1 MGKNVYTVS
10 ESENGLRLDNF
21 LKDRSGLSRAEVQKW
36 IKEGGAILS
45 PDKMIRPNY
54 QEMRFSLPGKRRKNW
69 KSSLRI
75 FRSTFYMRMM
85 T

>member
-36 IKEGGAILS
+36 IKEGSG
-45 PDKMIRPNY
+45 
-54 QEMRFSLPGKRRKNW
+54 
-69 KSSLRI
+69 
-75 FRSTFYMRMM
+75 
-85 T
+85 

>member
-54 QEMRFSLPGKRRKNW
+54 QDRKSTRLN
-69 KSSLRI
+69 SSHKVQ
-75 FRSTFYMRMM
+75 SRMPSSA
-85 T
+85 

>member
-54 QEMRFSLPGKRRKNW
+54 HVPGKRRKNW